1 MLLYLITYDIPVN
14 RRRKQVAD
22 LLEGYGRRVQYSVFE
37 CVLTRNQYT
46 ELQQRLQR
54 HILFSEDSLRFYP
67 LSRHTLGQIEI
78 WGGAP
83 LTTMPGSII
92 V

>member
-14 RRRKQVAD
+14 RRRKKIAD

-37 CVLTRNQYT
+37 CILTRDQYT
-46 ELQQRLQR
+46 ELQQRLKR
-54 HILFSEDSLRFYP
+54 HVLPAEDSVRFYP
-67 LSRHTLGQIEI
+67 VSRHTLAQVET
-78 WGGAP
+78 WGGVP
-83 LTTMPGSII
+83 LTTAPGSII